1 MVYSMFQL
9 SLCYAGKIYC
19 RHRLAGVVWKPS
31 PSQSE
36 CIWWGLCWNRGEE
49 EFGTCWYLLL
59 VGLEHDFVVSF
70 PWVLGIS
77 WSQFTKSII
86 FQRGWNHQAGWY
98 LLISSIFGLK
108 SLIHWHDWPRKIATW
123 DSSVILRI
131 LGWYTDI
138 LGEPLLDIG
147 KRVFLLNDKWS
158 ID

>member
-49 EFGTCWYLLL
+49 EFGICWYLLL

-98 LLISSIFGLK
+98 LLISVDILYFWFEIVDPLAWLAKENCNMGQLC
-108 SLIHWHDWPRKIATW
+108 
-123 DSSVILRI
+123 DSSHSWVIY
-131 LGWYTDI
+131 WYT
-138 LGEPLLDIG
+138 
-147 KRVFLLNDKWS
+147 RWTFAWYR
-158 ID
+158 

>member
-1 MVYSMFQL
+1 MQERYIVATGWL
-9 SLCYAGKIYC
+9 
-19 RHRLAGVVWKPS
+19 VWFGNPVRPS
-31 PSQSE
+31 PSAFGEASVE
-36 CIWWGLCWNRGEE
+36 IVGKRNLGSVDICCWLVWNMILLFLSHEFWEFHDPNSRSPSFFRGVE
-49 EFGTCWYLLL
+49 TTKQ
-59 VGLEHDFVVSF
+59 VG
-70 PWVLGIS
+70 IC
-77 WSQFTKSII
+77 
-86 FQRGWNHQAGWY
+86 WY

>member
-1 MVYSMFQL
+1 
-9 SLCYAGKIYC
+9 
-19 RHRLAGVVWKPS
+19 
-31 PSQSE
+31 
-36 CIWWGLCWNRGEE
+36 
-49 EFGTCWYLLL
+49 
-59 VGLEHDFVVSF
+59 
-70 PWVLGIS
+70 
-77 WSQFTKSII
+77 
-86 FQRGWNHQAGWY
+86 
-98 LLISSIFGLK
+98 LISSIFGLK